1 MDSGGLEI
9 LVSSTHFQKSNI
21 DWPQQPPTER
31 VLKFHMIFHDSTK
44 TKLFSK
50 YQSKAKFKNLDDTK
64 VLSSDF
70 PGLKA
75 AATSMTSTAS
85 TTSVASMTSAAS
97 FHQKLYSV

>member
-9 LVSSTHFQKSNI
+9 LVLSTHFQKSNI

-85 TTSVASMTSAAS
+85 SASKN
-97 FHQKLYSV
+97 QKLLAL